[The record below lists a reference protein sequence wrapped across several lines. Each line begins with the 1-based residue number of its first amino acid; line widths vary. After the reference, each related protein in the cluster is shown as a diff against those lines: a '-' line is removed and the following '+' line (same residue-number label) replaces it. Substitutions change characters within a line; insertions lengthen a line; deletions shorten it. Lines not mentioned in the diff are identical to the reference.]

1 MDLLIAFV
9 LGAVAHWAFK
19 KFGHK
24 VTGGGSGGGSGAGN
38 GGSDLK

>member
-1 MDLLIAFV
+1 MDLVIAFV
-9 LGAVAHWAFK
+9 LGVVAHWAFK

-24 VTGGGSGGGSGAGN
+24 VMGGGSGAGN